1 MKPTIETA
9 PNVRALKPRI
19 AVMGVGG
26 GSGNAVTNMIA
37 QKLQSLEFIVANS
50 DAQALARSNAPQRV
64 NSV

>member
-1 MKPTIETA
+1 
-9 PNVRALKPRI
+9 
-19 AVMGVGG
+19 MGVGG